1 MWFWPSP
8 ERESLSGF
16 SSAELPIL
24 IIIALLVASS
34 AIVYWLNEGEESP
47 GMHVFKFL
55 LKVFNFLGLPALAI
69 LYWTYNPY
77 SDFSHSLFSALLGLS
92 AATGVIRM
100 LLGNWFAKAKP
111 VASSIAR
118 DLHVLLIILTVL
130 AGFNM
135 ISDLPLNES
144 IYALLIAS
152 AAVAT
157 FIYIA
162 KARREAVKRKF
173 SNLSELPGLTAF
185 ALIFVALIIGLLI
198 QFVVRRIGVDDV
210 WQVVT
215 FWVVLVLEVAFNSL
229 MLLGL
234 VSSPEETAKKTD

>member
-16 SSAELPIL
+16 SASELPFI
-24 IIIALLVASS
+24 IIIALLVASG
-34 AIVYWLNEGEESP
+34 AIVYWLNEGEDSP
-47 GMHVFKFL
+47 GMHVFKFF

-77 SDFSHSLFSALLGLS
+77 SDFSHLLFSALLSFS
-92 AATGVIRM
+92 AATGVIRI
-100 LLGNWFAKAKP
+100 LLGKWFAKARP

-118 DLHVLLIILTVL
+118 DLHVLLISLTVL

-144 IYALLIAS
+144 IYTLLIAS

-157 FIYIA
+157 FIHIA
-162 KARREAVKRKF
+162 KARREAVRHKF
-173 SNLSELPGLTAF
+173 TNLSELPGLTAF
-185 ALIFVALIIGLLI
+185 AFIFVALLVGLLI
-198 QFVVRRIGVDDV
+198 QFVVRSLALDDV

-215 FWVVLVLEVAFNSL
+215 FWAVLVLELAFNSL
-229 MLLGL
+229 ILLGL
-234 VSSPEETAKKTD
+234 VSNSEETAKKTA